1 MPINRIPGLGEF
13 LPIPVGIGDK
23 YITNKILYF
32 SASLRGTSQCWNQR
46 SKELRA
52 LIQFKINEG
61 HGLPSF
67 FTTRSC
73 AGMEINKGKPEKSI
87 V

>member
-1 MPINRIPGLGEF
+1 LTLSDLKEK
-13 LPIPVGIGDK
+13 LQTGDK

-52 LIQFKINEG
+52 PIQFKINEG
-61 HGLPSF
+61 HGLPSN
-67 FTTRSC
+67 
-73 AGMEINKGKPEKSI
+73 M
-87 V
+87 